1 MWTTRGREGENASLV
16 TSGNLLL
23 ATTTEGELVIARQNP
38 REFELVKR
46 YTVAESPV
54 WAHPAPAGTGLVI
67 KDAESL
73 TLLTFGSPNASKQ
86 P

>member
-1 MWTTRGREGENASLV
+1 VTRGREGENASLM

-54 WAHPAPAGTGLVI
+54 WAHAAPAGRGLVI

-73 TLLTFGSPNASKQ
+73 TFLTFDGTAAPR
-86 P
+86 